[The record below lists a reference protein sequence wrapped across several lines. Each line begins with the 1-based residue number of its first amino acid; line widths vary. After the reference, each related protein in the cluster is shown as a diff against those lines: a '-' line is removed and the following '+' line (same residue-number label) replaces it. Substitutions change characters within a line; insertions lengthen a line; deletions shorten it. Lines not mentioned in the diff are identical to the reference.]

1 MAAMAIDEVAGD
13 GTLAAAAKAAEAEAV
28 KSRDAVCEGDCR
40 IKLNTMR
47 GLLDEGNRVNQQQS
61 AIVLNLNEKVIQ
73 MQTVMD
79 GQDSHVDAISE
90 QLNASQG
97 RERSLEQQLAAV
109 RAELADCKGVISTIV
124 DVAQRRAGHGGQPGS
139 SSGGGG
145 GGSGGGG
152 GGGSHGG
159 GQGGNQPKRPRAE
172 PGSGQVKSP
181 VPGLKPVYRTAAQKA
196 FCMDKGRCMF
206 CYGDKHVVKNCKST
220 VEAPL
225 GNPPGF
231 GQ

>member
-1 MAAMAIDEVAGD
+1 MTRYERFADLRI
-13 GTLAAAAKAAEAEAV
+13 AAET
-28 KSRDAVCEGDCR
+28 
-40 IKLNTMR
+40 L
-47 GLLDEGNRVNQQQS
+47 S
-61 AIVLNLNEKVIQ
+61 A
-73 MQTVMD
+73 
-79 GQDSHVDAISE
+79 S
-90 QLNASQG
+90 
-97 RERSLEQQLAAV
+97 
-109 RAELADCKGVISTIV
+109 GVINTIV